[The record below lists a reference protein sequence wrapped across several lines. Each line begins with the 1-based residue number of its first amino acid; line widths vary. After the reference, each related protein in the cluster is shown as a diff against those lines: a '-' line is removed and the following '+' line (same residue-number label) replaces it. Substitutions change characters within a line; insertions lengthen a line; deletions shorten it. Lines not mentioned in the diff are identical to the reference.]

1 VRPDAFASGDGATT
15 RPQDAMP
22 ATTDLLSGKV
32 PRLPRVYVP
41 RARLWQQ
48 LDVATQ
54 NPLTL
59 LVAPVGAGKTLG
71 VSGWLRRTG
80 RSAEDTIW
88 IHADSTW
95 TPRRMA
101 PLLDSAAHDGPGS
114 TGPGLV
120 VVDDAHKL
128 PPSTLHLI
136 DERLNDA
143 PLEMRLLLLSRWDLP
158 LTKLLPEL
166 LGHSTTL
173 RGELLR
179 MDRAESARLV
189 IEHARTEDPAVL
201 RAVFERAQGWCALV
215 VLTARAIATAPD
227 PLAAADRYAAG
238 GASVADQV
246 ASEVFSALQP
256 RERHLLLCLAGEEIV
271 STTTARH
278 LSHDSRAED
287 VLSALETTG
296 LLVSRL
302 PPEQEYAP
310 GHSAPIEA
318 PIEAP
323 ARYRI
328 HPLMTEVTRRRLVAG
343 GVDVARARANV
354 VRAVR
359 LDLARGERA
368 RAVPRL
374 VAVNELD
381 EAASV
386 VATEGLSLATQGLG
400 SIIRDFAARH
410 PEAVEANPGCWF
422 SIALERWIYSDIPAA
437 THWMDRLLEVERSG
451 DPTSAQTAC
460 IRLMRARLGLEPI
473 AAAVGQ
479 ARRVV
484 LLSHRSTKPPP
495 ELPLLL
501 SELGISQNWLGDLAE
516 AEINLTT
523 AISLS
528 RTRGLTALS
537 VWAMGHLAL
546 TQYMLGRERIC
557 AEVAQEALD
566 QLSGEL
572 AWMPRHA
579 MTRATVALQLA
590 TLCDLPWK
598 TVESVSMDGERA
610 VHAAD
615 LMTRFWLRMH
625 DARLALMAGSVS
637 AAERELEGI
646 RDLPPLPDHLR
657 VVVLLERA
665 FLASLACD
673 QRLLKEVADELAGL
687 GALGEAALAQGLRDD
702 LNGDRRGAADQFAA
716 AALDVT
722 FSQPATRAL
731 ALTCE
736 AQLRDVLGDPEAS
749 LDRLR
754 EAGLTT
760 EVRRNAVPF
769 LGWTHQ
775 GTPMAPLLAR
785 LDDDGSTE
793 WVHELTTAAADRPDI
808 TTVFA
813 PTTATPRERLTS
825 VDSVVRPTLSPRE
838 REVLNELARGSTYA
852 DIAAKLFVS
861 ENTIKTHVSSLY
873 GKLSVGRRSEAL
885 AVARN
890 LHLL

>member
-1 VRPDAFASGDGATT
+1 VEADVSASNRGKASRPDALIDDSSSGT
-15 RPQDAMP
+15 
-22 ATTDLLSGKV
+22 V
-32 PRLPRVYVP
+32 PRLPRVYVS
-41 RARLWQQ
+41 RARLWER

-80 RSAEDTIW
+80 RSLEGTTW
-88 IHADSTW
+88 VHADRSW
-95 TPRRMA
+95 TPVRLEA
-101 PLLDSAAHDGPGS
+101 LLESVRPGQDSKADPR
-114 TGPGLV
+114 LV
-120 VVDDAHKL
+120 VFDDAHEL
-128 PPSTLHLI
+128 PPATLRMI
-136 DERLNDA
+136 DHRLNQS
-143 PLEMRLLLLSRWDLP
+143 PLDMRLLLLSRWDLP
-158 LTKLLPEL
+158 LAKLVPEL

-179 MDRAESARLV
+179 MDPAESAQLV

-201 RAVFERAQGWCALV
+201 KAVFERAKGWCALV

-246 ASEVFSALQP
+246 ATEVFAALQP

-271 STTTARH
+271 STATARH
-278 LSHDSRAED
+278 LSHDSRAEEI
-287 VLSALETTG
+287 LSVLETTG

-302 PPEQEYAP
+302 PPEHGFTPHAEGAEEP
-310 GHSAPIEA
+310 V
-318 PIEAP
+318 
-323 ARYRI
+323 RYRI
-328 HPLMTEVTRRRLVAG
+328 HPLMAEVTRRRLVAG
-343 GVDVARARANV
+343 GVDVSRARANV

-359 LDLARGERA
+359 LDLARGDRS
-368 RAVPRL
+368 RAVARL

-386 VATEGLSLATQGLG
+386 VTTEGLALTTQGFG
-400 SIIRDFAARH
+400 AIIRDFAARH
-410 PEAVEANPGCWF
+410 PETVEANRGCWF
-422 SIALERWIYSDIPAA
+422 PIAIERWFENDIPAA
-437 THWMDRLLEVERSG
+437 MHWMDRLLEAEESH
-451 DPTSAQTAC
+451 DPDSAQTAC
-460 IRLMRARLGLEPI
+460 IRLMRARLGLEPMF
-473 AAAVGQ
+473 AAVGH
-479 ARRVV
+479 AKRVV

-501 SELGISQNWLGDLAE
+501 SELGITQNWLGDLAE

-523 AISLS
+523 AIGLC
-528 RTRGLTALS
+528 RTRNLTALAI
-537 VWAMGHLAL
+537 WAMSHLAL
-546 TQYMLGRERIC
+546 THYMQGREHAC
-557 AEVAQEALD
+557 AEVARETLER
-566 QLSGEL
+566 LGEDL
-572 AWMPRHA
+572 AWMPRYA
-579 MTRATVALQLA
+579 TTRATVALQLA
-590 TLCDLPWK
+590 TLCDLPWM
-598 TVESVSMDGERA
+598 TVESVTAEEKAA
-610 VHAAD
+610 VHSAD
-615 LMTRFWLRMH
+615 LVTRFWLRLR
-625 DARLALMAGSVS
+625 DARLALMSGSVS
-637 AAERELEGI
+637 SAERTIEGAA
-646 RDLPPLPDHLR
+646 DLPQLPDHLR

-673 QRLLKEVADELAGL
+673 QGLLRTVADELTGL
-687 GALGEAALAQGLRDD
+687 GALGEAALAQGLCDD
-702 LNGDRRGAADQFAA
+702 LAGDRRGAADQFAA

-722 FSQPATRAL
+722 YSQPATRAL

-736 AQLRDVLGDPEAS
+736 AQLRDVLGDHEAAV
-749 LDRLR
+749 DRLR
-754 EAGLTT
+754 EAGLAT

-785 LDDDGSTE
+785 LDEAGSTP
-793 WVHELTTAAADRPDI
+793 WVHDLLDAATGRPDI
-808 TTVFA
+808 VTVFA
-813 PTTATPRERLTS
+813 PTTATPRERS
-825 VDSVVRPTLSPRE
+825 ASFDSVVRPTLSPRE

>member
-15 RPQDAMP
+15 RPQDTMP
-22 ATTDLLSGKV
+22 AATDLLSGKV

-41 RARLWQQ
+41 RARLWQR
-48 LDVATQ
+48 LEVATQ

-80 RSAEDTIW
+80 RSVEDTIW
-88 IHADSTW
+88 IHADSSW

-101 PLLDSAAHDGPGS
+101 PLLDSAAHDGPEA
-114 TGPGLV
+114 TVPGLV
-120 VVDDAHKL
+120 VVDDAHAL
-128 PPSTLHLI
+128 PASTLRLI
-136 DERLNDA
+136 DQRLNDV
-143 PLEMRLLLLSRWDLP
+143 PLQMRLLLLSRWDLP
-158 LTKLLPEL
+158 LTRLVPEL

-179 MDRAESARLV
+179 MDRAESAQLV
-189 IEHARTEDPAVL
+189 IEHARTDDPAVL
-201 RAVFERAQGWCALV
+201 RAVFERAKGWCALV
-215 VLTARAIATAPD
+215 VLTARAIATSPD

-271 STTTARH
+271 STTTAGH

-310 GHSAPIEA
+310 GHTAAAGAPV
-318 PIEAP
+318 
-323 ARYRI
+323 RYRI

-359 LDLARGERA
+359 LDLARGDRA

-400 SIIRDFAARH
+400 AIIRDFAARH
-410 PEAVEANPGCWF
+410 PEAVEAHPGCWF
-422 SIALERWIYSDIPAA
+422 SIAVERWFHNDMPAA
-437 THWMDRLLEVERSG
+437 THWMDRLLEVEGSG
-451 DPTSAQTAC
+451 ALGSAQTAC

-473 AAAVGQ
+473 VAAVGH

-484 LLSHRSTKPPP
+484 LLSHRRTRPPP

-501 SELGISQNWLGDLAE
+501 SELGITQNWLGDLAE

-523 AISLS
+523 AIGLS
-528 RTRGLTALS
+528 RTRGLGALS
-537 VWAMGHLAL
+537 AWALGHLAL
-546 TQYMLGRERIC
+546 TQYMLGREHVC
-557 AEVAQEALD
+557 AEVAQEALE
-566 QLSGEL
+566 QLRGEL
-572 AWMPRHA
+572 AWMPLHA
-579 MTRATVALQLA
+579 TTRASVALQLA

-598 TVESVSMDGERA
+598 TVESVSGDGEA
-610 VHAAD
+610 ALHAAD
-615 LMTRFWLRMH
+615 LVTRFWLRMH
-625 DARLALMAGSVS
+625 DARLALMSGSVS

-646 RDLPPLPDHLR
+646 RDLPPLPDHLH

-673 QRLLKEVADELAGL
+673 QRVLQEAADDLTAL

-722 FSQPATRAL
+722 YSQPATRAL

-736 AQLRDVLGDPEAS
+736 AQLRDVLGDAEAS

-793 WVHELTTAAADRPDI
+793 WVHELTVAAADRPDI

-813 PTTATPRERLTS
+813 PTTATPRERLAN

>member
-1 VRPDAFASGDGATT
+1 VSTDVFGSNRGEGVRPGRA
-15 RPQDAMP
+15 RP
-22 ATTDLLSGKV
+22 ATDSSSGTV

-41 RARLWQQ
+41 RARLWQR
-48 LDVATQ
+48 LDLATQ

-80 RSAEDTIW
+80 RSTENTTW
-88 IHADSTW
+88 VHADSRW
-95 TPRRMA
+95 TPKR
-101 PLLDSAAHDGPGS
+101 LGKVLESAAGAGQETTP
-114 TGPGLV
+114 PRLV
-120 VVDDAHKL
+120 VVDDAHQL
-128 PPSTLHLI
+128 PPSTLRML
-136 DERLNDA
+136 DERLNEA
-143 PLEMRLLLLSRWDLP
+143 PLDMRLLLLSRWDLP
-158 LTKLLPEL
+158 LTRLVPEL

-179 MDRAESARLV
+179 MDPAESAQLV

-201 RAVFERAQGWCALV
+201 KAVFERAQGWCALV
-215 VLTARAIATAPD
+215 VLIARAIATAPD

-246 ASEVFSALQP
+246 ATEVFAALQP

-271 STTTARH
+271 STATARH
-278 LSHDSRAED
+278 LSHDSRAEEI
-287 VLSALETTG
+287 LSVLETTG

-302 PPEQEYAP
+302 PAEHEFGSDGSDGA
-310 GHSAPIEA
+310 EA
-318 PIEAP
+318 PV
-323 ARYRI
+323 RYRI
-328 HPLMTEVTRRRLVAG
+328 HPLMAEVTRRRLVAG
-343 GVDVARARANV
+343 GVDVSRARATV

-359 LDLARGERA
+359 LDLARGERS
-368 RAVPRL
+368 RAIARL

-386 VATEGLSLATQGLG
+386 VATDGLALTTQGSG
-400 SIIRDFAARH
+400 AIIWDFAARH
-410 PEAVEANPGCWF
+410 PETVEANPDCWF
-422 SIALERWIYSDIPAA
+422 PIAIERWFENDMAAA
-437 THWMDRLLEVERSG
+437 THWMDRLLEVEQAH
-451 DPTSAQTAC
+451 DPASAQTAC
-460 IRLMRARLGLEPI
+460 IRLMRARLGLEPMF
-473 AAAVGQ
+473 AAVGH

-484 LLSHRSTKPPP
+484 LLSHRGTKPPP

-501 SELGISQNWLGDLAE
+501 SELGITQNWLGDLAE

-523 AISLS
+523 AIGLCRS
-528 RTRGLTALS
+528 RNLNALAI
-537 VWAMGHLAL
+537 WAMTHLAL
-546 TQYMLGRERIC
+546 TQYMQGREHAC
-557 AEVAQEALD
+557 AEVAQEALEHLGRD
-566 QLSGEL
+566 L
-572 AWMPRHA
+572 AWMPRYA
-579 MTRATVALQLA
+579 KTRATVALQLA
-590 TLCDLPWK
+590 VLCDLPWK
-598 TVESVSMDGERA
+598 TAESVTTVDKVA
-610 VHAAD
+610 VHSAD
-615 LMTRFWLRMH
+615 LVTRFWLRMR
-625 DARLALMAGSVS
+625 DARLALMSGSVS
-637 AAERELEGI
+637 SAERTIEGAL
-646 RDLPPLPDHLR
+646 DLPELPDHLH

-673 QRLLKEVADELAGL
+673 QSLLKDVADELTGL
-687 GALGEAALAQGLRDD
+687 GAVGEAALAQGLRDD
-702 LNGDRRGAADQFAA
+702 LAGDRRGAAEQFAA

-722 FSQPATRAL
+722 YSQPATRAL

-736 AQLRDVLGDPEAS
+736 AQLRDALGDHGAA

-754 EAGLTT
+754 EAGLAT

-785 LDDDGSTE
+785 LDDTASTT
-793 WVHELTTAAADRPDI
+793 WVHDLAEAVTDRPDI
-808 TTVFA
+808 VTVFA
-813 PTTATPRERLTS
+813 PTTATPRERLATL
-825 VDSVVRPTLSPRE
+825 DSVVRPTLSPRE